1 MYTTGAIYDM
11 SDQTEDAQ
19 KAYKKAKEHGLQQL
33 FTSLTPQLLL
43 PSSTSHST
51 TTTTTH
57 MPYTYTNTIATNT
70 NNNSNNNTSMKRPA
84 PV

>member
-1 MYTTGAIYDM
+1 M

-43 PSSTSHST
+43 PPQASTSHST
-51 TTTTTH
+51 TTN
-57 MPYTYTNTIATNT
+57 MPYTNNTNTTTSASS
-70 NNNSNNNTSMKRPA
+70 SNNISGMKRAA